1 MKIILDAF
9 GGDNAPLE
17 ILRGAAAAVRS
28 QDVDIILTGDAGKIR
43 AVMEEN
49 AISSDRMEIVHA
61 PEVVEMCDDPAASVR
76 QKRNSS
82 MMVGLS
88 LLAEGRGDAF
98 ISAGS
103 TGALLAGATF
113 LVKRI
118 KGIKRAA
125 LAPLLPCNGGSMML
139 IDCGANVECRPEYL
153 EQFGVMGSLYMEK
166 VAGVENPRVGLV
178 NIGTE
183 DTKGSELQRAAL
195 PLLRASKIRFTGNV
209 EARDIPL
216 GAVDVAVCDG
226 FTGNIVLKMAEGMG
240 KFFSAQLKGIFYRN
254 LATKLCALGVKKGI
268 AAFKKSMDASE
279 AGGAPLM
286 GIAKPVIK
294 AHGNSNARAIECAV
308 RQAKSF
314 AGSGMIEAITA
325 YYAAPD
331 KE

>member
-125 LAPLLPCNGGSMML
+125 LAPLLP
-139 IDCGANVECRPEYL
+139 
-153 EQFGVMGSLYMEK
+153 
-166 VAGVENPRVGLV
+166 
-178 NIGTE
+178 
-183 DTKGSELQRAAL
+183 
-195 PLLRASKIRFTGNV
+195 
-209 EARDIPL
+209 
-216 GAVDVAVCDG
+216 
-226 FTGNIVLKMAEGMG
+226 
-240 KFFSAQLKGIFYRN
+240 
-254 LATKLCALGVKKGI
+254 
-268 AAFKKSMDASE
+268 
-279 AGGAPLM
+279 
-286 GIAKPVIK
+286 
-294 AHGNSNARAIECAV
+294 
-308 RQAKSF
+308 
-314 AGSGMIEAITA
+314 
-325 YYAAPD
+325 
-331 KE
+331 